1 MTSHRGKLLDEAA
14 KRLRTAGI
22 DSPRL
27 EARLLLAH
35 ALGVSQ
41 DNIIAGAHVPNA
53 AELVRFEDALARR
66 IAREPMAYIL
76 GRREFWSLSFAID
89 PAVLIPRPESERLV
103 EEALRLFPDANA
115 PLRVLD
121 LGTGSGCL
129 LLAFLSERPRA
140 SGVGV
145 DISAEAIKVATQNA
159 RALGMADRAKLF
171 RASWNTLSGRFDVVI
186 ANPPYVRSGDIRG
199 LALDIAGYEP
209 QIALDGGLDGL
220 DCYRSIATVV
230 PRLLS
235 PLGRVFVELG
245 EHQARSV
252 SEIFAAEG
260 LAVEGIVNDFAYIPR
275 CLVAT
280 AGTKE
285 PRVKQKIHMEKET
298 RSG

>member
-1 MTSHRGKLLDEAA
+1 MTLLRAKLLDEATE
-14 KRLRTAGI
+14 RLRAAGI

-35 ALGVSQ
+35 ALGVPKV
-41 DNIIAGAHVPNA
+41 DVITGTAMPDT
-53 AELVRFEDALARR
+53 AELARFNDGLVRR

-76 GRREFWSLSFAID
+76 GRREFWSLSFAVG
-89 PAVLIPRPESERLV
+89 PGVLIPRPESEFLV
-103 EEALRLFPDANA
+103 EEALRRFADPNA

-145 DISAEAIKVATQNA
+145 DISAEAIKVARENA
-159 RALGMADRAKLF
+159 RALGMADRAKLLH
-171 RASWNTLSGRFDVVI
+171 AGWNTLSGCFDVVI
-186 ANPPYVRSGDIRG
+186 ANPPYVRSGDIAG
-199 LALDIAGYEP
+199 LALDVAGYEP
-209 QIALDGGLDGL
+209 KIALDGGLDGL
-220 DCYRSIATVV
+220 DSYRSIAAVL

-235 PLGRVFVELG
+235 PLGRIFVELG
-245 EHQARSV
+245 EHQAGLV
-252 SEIFAAEG
+252 SEIFTAQG
-260 LAVEGIVNDFAYIPR
+260 LVVEGIVKDFAYIPR
-275 CLVAT
+275 CLVAS

-285 PRVKQKIHMEKET
+285 PRVKRKKHVEKET